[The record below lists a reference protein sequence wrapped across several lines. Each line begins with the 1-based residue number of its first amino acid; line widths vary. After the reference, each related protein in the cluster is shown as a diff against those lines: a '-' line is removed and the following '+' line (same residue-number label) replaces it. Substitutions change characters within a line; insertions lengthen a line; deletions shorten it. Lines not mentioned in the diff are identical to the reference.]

1 LTLTP
6 SQAPPAKRMKPEPT
20 ALINVKEEAG
30 MAKSTKMVITPEV
43 SYDGEEG
50 GNTTND
56 QVIFFVKYIKFVFL
70 SMGNASLPFLAYFQR
85 VI

>member
-1 LTLTP
+1 MAKKNGGSSLTLTP

-30 MAKSTKMVITPEV
+30 MAKSSKMVITPEV

-50 GNTTND
+50 ANTTND
-56 QVIFFVKYIKFVFL
+56 QVIFFCQIH
-70 SMGNASLPFLAYFQR
+70 
-85 VI
+85 

>member
-1 LTLTP
+1 MTLTP

-30 MAKSTKMVITPEV
+30 MAKSSKMVITPEV
-43 SYDGEEG
+43 SYDGEESA
-50 GNTTND
+50 NTTND
-56 QVIFFVKYIKFVFL
+56 QVIFLSNTLNSFFL
-70 SMGNASLPFLAYFQR
+70 SMGNAFLAYFQR

>member
-1 LTLTP
+1 MTLTP

-30 MAKSTKMVITPEV
+30 MAKSSKMVITPEV

-50 GNTTND
+50 ANTTND
-56 QVIFFVKYIKFVFL
+56 QVIFLSNTLNSFFL
-70 SMGNASLPFLAYFQR
+70 SMGNAFLAYFQR